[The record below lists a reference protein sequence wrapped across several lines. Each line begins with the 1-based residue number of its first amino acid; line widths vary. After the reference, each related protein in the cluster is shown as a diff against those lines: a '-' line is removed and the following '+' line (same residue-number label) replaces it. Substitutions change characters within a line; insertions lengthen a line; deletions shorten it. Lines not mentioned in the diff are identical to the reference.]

1 MRATRP
7 GSPRAVTVPRPSR
20 SKLGG
25 LLLGALVLSGG
36 CASVPPRQ
44 PLPPD
49 VVAAQAVLEA
59 RWRDFHDLRTQ
70 ADLRIRRGK
79 RVDRLSGVLLLRAPA
94 SLRFE
99 ALAPFGPP
107 LLVVASD
114 ADAVT
119 LWEVP
124 SQSAIIA
131 RSSPDA
137 TRRWLGLALG
147 PEELVS
153 LLAGYAL
160 PARDPLS
167 GQMLPPD
174 DIGPSL
180 LFETADGRQRIWL
193 DPASGEARQIEWTG
207 GSQPARAVF
216 VPNGLRLATLDGKLE
231 VTVRYKDPRRDS
243 GFDPELLKLTVP
255 QDVRIQD
262 FR

>member
-1 MRATRP
+1 MRARRP
-7 GSPRAVTVPRPSR
+7 AGPRAVIVPRLSR
-20 SKLGG
+20 SKLAV
-25 LLLGALVLSGG
+25 LLLGALALSGG
-36 CASVPPRQ
+36 CTSLPPRE

-49 VVAAQAVLEA
+49 VLAAKDALET
-59 RWRDFHDLRTQ
+59 RWRDFQDLRTQ
-70 ADLRIRRGK
+70 AEIRIRRGT
-79 RVDRLSGVLLLRAPA
+79 RIDRLSGVLLLHAPA

-114 ADAVT
+114 ADTVT

-124 SQSAIIA
+124 SQSAVIA

-160 PARDPLS
+160 PVRDPLS

-174 DIGPSL
+174 DLGPSVA
-180 LFETADGRQRIWL
+180 FESADGRQRIWL

-207 GSQPARAVF
+207 GSQPARAVLL
-216 VPNGLRLATLDGKLE
+216 PDSLRLATLDGKLE
-231 VTVRYKDPRRDS
+231 VTVRYKDPQRDS

-255 QDVRIQD
+255 QGVKIQD